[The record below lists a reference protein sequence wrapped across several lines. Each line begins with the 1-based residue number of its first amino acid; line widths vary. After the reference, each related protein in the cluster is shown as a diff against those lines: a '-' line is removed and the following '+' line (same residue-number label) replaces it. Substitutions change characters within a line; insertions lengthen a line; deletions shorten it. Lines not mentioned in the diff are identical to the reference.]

1 MKTLY
6 ESILDDNIEDQYSPD
21 QLLIKKTEVW
31 LSKYIPHQN
40 VLHRLSINGDM
51 VDMNGV
57 IEIPK
62 RTTLLPKGV
71 KLGNVAYFSLED
83 SRYFDKGLLPK
94 HSDIFV
100 AKYCQRPKTDIII
113 NCSQATIGGSLS
125 MNKNSNMTINIED
138 SKMVNLL
145 PGSIWF
151 NSLPP
156 STSIKHIKFNS
167 NNIPV
172 NILWE
177 SFTMIEESIPNMLE
191 DFFSNLKYVLS
202 KQRIKKLVKE
212 EIFKRIKI
220 DEINKYWPEVQTIW
234 FTTGRGWMQGNLQQ
248 DMMNIANDPTKIQ
261 SSLILHECCIF
272 RKGNDWDVIYKN

>member
-6 ESILDDNIEDQYSPD
+6 ESILDDNIEDQYTPD
-21 QLLIKKTEVW
+21 QLLIKKTKDW
-31 LSKYIPHQN
+31 LNRYIPHQN
-40 VLHRLSINGDM
+40 VLHRLSINDGM

-62 RTTLLPKGV
+62 RTTLPPKEV
-71 KLGNVAYFSLED
+71 KLGNVAYFCLGD

-94 HSDIFV
+94 HSDIFE

-113 NCSQATIGGSLS
+113 NCSQAIIGNSLS
-125 MNKNSNMTINIED
+125 MNHNMTINIED
-138 SKMVNLL
+138 SKMVKLL

-151 NSLPP
+151 NGLPP

-167 NNIPV
+167 NNKPV
-172 NILWE
+172 YILWE
-177 SFTMIEESIPNMLE
+177 SFTMIEKSIPNMLE
-191 DFFSNLKYVLS
+191 DFFTKSKLKYVLS
-202 KQRIKKLVKE
+202 KQQIKKSVKA

-234 FTTGRGWMQGNLQQ
+234 FTRGISWLQ
-248 DMMNIANDPTKIQ
+248 DSINIANDLTKIQ
-261 SSLILHECCIF
+261 SSLRLYECCIF

>member
-21 QLLIKKTEVW
+21 QLLIKKTEEW
-31 LSKYIPHQN
+31 LSKYIPRQN
-40 VLHRLSINGDM
+40 VSQRLSINDGM

-62 RTTLLPKGV
+62 RTVLPPKGV
-71 KLGNVAYFSLED
+71 KFGNVAYFGLED
-83 SRYFDKGLLPK
+83 PRYFDKGLLPK
-94 HSDIFV
+94 HNDIFM
-100 AKYCQRPKTDIII
+100 AKHCQHPKTDIII
-113 NCSQATIGGSLS
+113 NCSQAVIGNSLS
-125 MNKNSNMTINIED
+125 MANNVTINIED
-138 SKMVNLL
+138 SKMVKLL

-151 NSLPP
+151 NALPP

-167 NNIPV
+167 NNKPV
-172 NILWE
+172 YIIWE
-177 SFTMIEESIPNMLE
+177 SFTMIEKSIPNMLE
-191 DFFSNLKYVLS
+191 DFFTNLKYVLS
-202 KQRIKKLVKE
+202 KQQIKKLVKE

-234 FTTGRGWMQGNLQQ
+234 FTTGRGWMQDNIQR

>member
-21 QLLIKKTEVW
+21 QLLIKKTVEW
-31 LSKYIPHQN
+31 LNKYIPHQN
-40 VLHRLSINGDM
+40 ILHRLSINDGM
-51 VDMNGV
+51 VDMNGT

-62 RTTLLPKGV
+62 RTTLLPKGI
-71 KLGNVAYFSLED
+71 KLGNVACFRLED
-83 SRYFDKGLLPK
+83 PRYFDRGLLPK
-94 HSDIFV
+94 HSDIFE

-113 NCSQATIGGSLS
+113 NCSQAIIGNSLS
-125 MNKNSNMTINIED
+125 MDNNVTINIED
-138 SKMVNLL
+138 SKMVKLL

-151 NSLPP
+151 DSLPP

-167 NNIPV
+167 NNKPV
-172 NILWE
+172 FILWE
-177 SFTMIEESIPNMLE
+177 SFTMIEKSIPNMLE
-191 DFFSNLKYVLS
+191 DFFTNLKYVLS
-202 KQRIKKLVKE
+202 KQQIKKLVKE

-234 FTTGRGWMQGNLQQ
+234 FTRGTGWMQDNIQR
-248 DMMNIANDPTKIQ
+248 DMMNIANNPTKIQ
-261 SSLILHECCIF
+261 SLLRLHECCIF

>member
-1 MKTLY
+1 M
-6 ESILDDNIEDQYSPD
+6 
-21 QLLIKKTEVW
+21 
-31 LSKYIPHQN
+31 SKYIPHQN
-40 VLHRLSINGDM
+40 VSQRLSINGDM

-57 IEIPK
+57 IKIPK
-62 RTTLLPKGV
+62 RTTLPPKGV
-71 KLGNVAYFSLED
+71 KFGNVAYFGLED
-83 SRYFDKGLLPK
+83 PRYFDKGLLPK
-94 HSDIFV
+94 HSDIFM
-100 AKYCQRPKTDIII
+100 AKYCQHPKTDIII
-113 NCSQATIGGSLS
+113 NCSQAVIGNSLS
-125 MNKNSNMTINIED
+125 MANNVTINIED
-138 SKMVNLL
+138 SKMVKLL

-151 NSLPP
+151 NGLPP

-177 SFTMIEESIPNMLE
+177 SFTMIEESIPDMLE
-191 DFFSNLKYVLS
+191 DFFTNLKYVLS
-202 KQRIKKLVKE
+202 KQQIKKLVKG

-234 FTTGRGWMQGNLQQ
+234 FTTGLGWLRDNIRQ

-261 SSLILHECCIF
+261 SSLRLHECCIF

>member
-21 QLLIKKTEVW
+21 QLLIKKTVEW

-40 VLHRLSINGDM
+40 VSQRLSINDGM

-71 KLGNVAYFSLED
+71 KLGNVAHFCLED

-94 HSDIFV
+94 HSDIFE
-100 AKYCQRPKTDIII
+100 AKHCQNPKTDIII
-113 NCSQATIGGSLS
+113 NCSQAVIGNSLS
-125 MNKNSNMTINIED
+125 MTKNNMTINIED
-138 SKMVNLL
+138 SKMVKLL

-151 NSLPP
+151 NALPP

-167 NNIPV
+167 NNKPV
-172 NILWE
+172 FILWE

-191 DFFSNLKYVLS
+191 NFFTKSKLKYVLS
-202 KQRIKKLVKE
+202 KQQIKKSVKK

-234 FTTGRGWMQGNLQQ
+234 FTKGISWLQ
-248 DMMNIANDPTKIQ
+248 DDINIANDLTKIQ
-261 SSLILHECCIF
+261 SQLELYECCIF